1 MKRFLALPLLGLL
14 SLWLVAAVFA
24 QPIPDGL
31 PERPTLTP
39 TATLLPTNTPEPTAV
54 ATTPPAA
61 TAIAPTATPI
71 FAPPP
76 SAEGGL
82 IILDASA
89 APIPLAQNQTIV
101 QWQNEAGDWFDVA
114 GWQGELNEQKQVVW
128 WVAPQHLGQSP
139 FRWLIFRENNQVLTS
154 PSFTL
159 PTSGGQIIRLQVDST
174 WQR

>member
-24 QPIPDGL
+24 QPIPDEL

-39 TATLLPTNTPEPTAV
+39 TATLLPINTPAPTPV
-54 ATTPPAA
+54 ATT
-61 TAIAPTATPI
+61 I
-71 FAPPP
+71 P

-82 IILDASA
+82 IILDASS
-89 APIPLAQNQTIV
+89 APIPLAQNKTIV
-101 QWQNEAGDWFDVA
+101 QWQNEAGDWFDVT
-114 GWQGELNEQKQVVW
+114 GWQGELNQQKQVVW

-174 WQR
+174 WQH

>member
-39 TATLLPTNTPEPTAV
+39 TATLLPTNTPAPTPV
-54 ATTPPAA
+54 ATT
-61 TAIAPTATPI
+61 I
-71 FAPPP
+71 P

-89 APIPLAQNQTIV
+89 APIPLAQNKTIV
-101 QWQNEAGDWFDVA
+101 QWQNEAGDWFDVT
-114 GWQGELNEQKQVVW
+114 GWQGELNQQKQVVW